1 MSREQLNRIAKDW
14 NYRYRDPLSAA
25 DQSHTQQETWIA
37 AIERVRL
44 SASNISSPAAGQVTD
59 LIVMVQEKEGGA
71 IDPVRQ
77 LGNQLVRE
85 AVFALL
91 GMLMTVTLLWFV
103 VLRLTVETRKNK
115 RTLSPIDLPRALPLA
130 TLKTNSTERQDVH
143 ARSEL
148 TDEGTS

>member
-1 MSREQLNRIAKDW
+1 
-14 NYRYRDPLSAA
+14 
-25 DQSHTQQETWIA
+25 
-37 AIERVRL
+37 
-44 SASNISSPAAGQVTD
+44 
-59 LIVMVQEKEGGA
+59 MVQEKEGGA

-85 AVFALL
+85 AIFALL

-115 RTLSPIDLPRALPLA
+115 RMPSPIDLPSDLPLP
-130 TLKTNSTERQDVH
+130 TFKTNSTERQDVH